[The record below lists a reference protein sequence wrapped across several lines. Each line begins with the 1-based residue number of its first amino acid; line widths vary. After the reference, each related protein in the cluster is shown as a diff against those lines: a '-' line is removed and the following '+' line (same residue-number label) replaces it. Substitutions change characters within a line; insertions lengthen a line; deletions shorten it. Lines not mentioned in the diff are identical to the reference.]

1 MGRKFPKGKLLFEDQ
16 CAAIPNAL
24 TIEERHLAPKNAA
37 GDSKHRQR
45 VADLHFDARAR
56 QQPPVGFYQCA
67 SGRQINDDRGA
78 PGPQPRPIHAFHRAR
93 EDTG

>member
-16 CAAIPNAL
+16 RAAIPNAL
-24 TIEERHLAPKNAA
+24 TIEERHMAPKNAA

-56 QQPPVGFYQCA
+56 QQAPVGFYQCA

-78 PGPQPRPIHAFHRAR
+78 SGPQPRPIHALHGAR